1 MSNLNSSVSES
12 DLVDLFCA
20 IGAIRDAKLS
30 ADPGSAIITFV
41 KRAAAMAAITK
52 YNGRE
57 LDKQKISGNI
67 SKNRVCGNLPKYYH
81 KILWLQDMRNLKTP
95 RLYLKLLLIVLW
107 IYHQRN
113 HINGEMNIQQ
123 RNHVSVKSLLVK
135 LAILYFP
142 QHWPVLFNQVP
153 NQLFSRSKYEN
164 ISKLVLCIAFSRS
177 TIRL

>member
-67 SKNRVCGNLPKYYH
+67 SKKMGFESISQN
-81 KILWLQDMRNLKTP
+81 IMAP
-95 RLYLKLLLIVLW
+95 RYVEAENSTLI
-107 IYHQRN
+107 
-113 HINGEMNIQQ
+113 
-123 RNHVSVKSLLVK
+123 
-135 LAILYFP
+135 F
-142 QHWPVLFNQVP
+142 
-153 NQLFSRSKYEN
+153 
-164 ISKLVLCIAFSRS
+164 
-177 TIRL
+177 

>member
-67 SKNRVCGNLPKYYH
+67 SKKGSCGIFAKYYGSE
-81 KILWLQDMRNLKTP
+81 ICGT
-95 RLYLKLLLIVLW
+95 
-107 IYHQRN
+107 
-113 HINGEMNIQQ
+113 
-123 RNHVSVKSLLVK
+123 
-135 LAILYFP
+135 
-142 QHWPVLFNQVP
+142 
-153 NQLFSRSKYEN
+153 
-164 ISKLVLCIAFSRS
+164 
-177 TIRL
+177 

>member
-1 MSNLNSSVSES
+1 MKVSNLNSSVSES

-67 SKNRVCGNLPKYYH
+67 SQNIMV
-81 KILWLQDMRNLKTP
+81 P
-95 RLYLKLLLIVLW
+95 RYV
-107 IYHQRN
+107 
-113 HINGEMNIQQ
+113 E
-123 RNHVSVKSLLVK
+123 S
-135 LAILYFP
+135 
-142 QHWPVLFNQVP
+142 
-153 NQLFSRSKYEN
+153 EN
-164 ISKLVLCIAFSRS
+164 SKLIFLVTAHRVMDLPPKKPYQWRNEYPTKKPRVRQELVGEISHLILPPALAGIVQPGAKPVVF
-177 TIRL
+177 TVKV

>member
-67 SKNRVCGNLPKYYH
+67 SQNIMV
-81 KILWLQDMRNLKTP
+81 P
-95 RLYLKLLLIVLW
+95 RYV
-107 IYHQRN
+107 
-113 HINGEMNIQQ
+113 E
-123 RNHVSVKSLLVK
+123 S
-135 LAILYFP
+135 
-142 QHWPVLFNQVP
+142 
-153 NQLFSRSKYEN
+153 EN
-164 ISKLVLCIAFSRS
+164 SKLIFQVTAHRVMDLPPKKPYQWRNEYPTKKPRVRQELVGEISHLILPPALAGIVQPGAKPVVF
-177 TIRL
+177 TVKV

>member
-67 SKNRVCGNLPKYYH
+67 FKIRFLPAFFQKY
-81 KILWLQDMRNLKTP
+81 I
-95 RLYLKLLLIVLW
+95 
-107 IYHQRN
+107 
-113 HINGEMNIQQ
+113 
-123 RNHVSVKSLLVK
+123 
-135 LAILYFP
+135 F
-142 QHWPVLFNQVP
+142 
-153 NQLFSRSKYEN
+153 FSSHCSSCYGFTIKET
-164 ISKLVLCIAFSRS
+164 ISMEK
-177 TIRL
+177 

>member
-67 SKNRVCGNLPKYYH
+67 
-81 KILWLQDMRNLKTP
+81 LK
-95 RLYLKLLLIVLW
+95 
-107 IYHQRN
+107 
-113 HINGEMNIQQ
+113 
-123 RNHVSVKSLLVK
+123 SVVFRRAFQK
-135 LAILYFP
+135 FD
-142 QHWPVLFNQVP
+142 F
-153 NQLFSRSKYEN
+153 FSSHCSSCYGFTIKET
-164 ISKLVLCIAFSRS
+164 ISMEK
-177 TIRL
+177 

>member
-57 LDKQKISGNI
+57 LDKQKISGNN
-67 SKNRVCGNLPKYYH
+67 SKNRVLREFR
-81 KILWLQDMRNLKTP
+81 KILWLRDMRNLKTQ
-95 RLYLKLLLIVLW
+95 RLY
-107 IYHQRN
+107 
-113 HINGEMNIQQ
+113 
-123 RNHVSVKSLLVK
+123 
-135 LAILYFP
+135 F
-142 QHWPVLFNQVP
+142 
-153 NQLFSRSKYEN
+153 
-164 ISKLVLCIAFSRS
+164 
-177 TIRL
+177 

>member
-1 MSNLNSSVSES
+1 LKVSNLNSSVSES

-67 SKNRVCGNLPKYYH
+67 SQNIMV
-81 KILWLQDMRNLKTP
+81 P
-95 RLYLKLLLIVLW
+95 RYV
-107 IYHQRN
+107 
-113 HINGEMNIQQ
+113 E
-123 RNHVSVKSLLVK
+123 
-135 LAILYFP
+135 P
-142 QHWPVLFNQVP
+142 
-153 NQLFSRSKYEN
+153 EN
-164 ISKLVLCIAFSRS
+164 SKLIFLVTAHRVMDLPPKKPYQWRNEYPTKKPRVRQELVGEISHLILPPALAGIVQPGAKPVVF
-177 TIRL
+177 TVKV

>member
-67 SKNRVCGNLPKYYH
+67 SQNIMV
-81 KILWLQDMRNLKTP
+81 P
-95 RLYLKLLLIVLW
+95 RYV
-107 IYHQRN
+107 
-113 HINGEMNIQQ
+113 E
-123 RNHVSVKSLLVK
+123 S
-135 LAILYFP
+135 
-142 QHWPVLFNQVP
+142 
-153 NQLFSRSKYEN
+153 EN
-164 ISKLVLCIAFSRS
+164 SKLIFLVTAHRVMDLPPKKPYQWRNEYPTKKPRVRQELVGEISHLILPPALAGIVQPGAKPVVF
-177 TIRL
+177 TVKV

>member
-1 MSNLNSSVSES
+1 MKVSNLNSSVSES

-67 SKNRVCGNLPKYYH
+67 SKNWALSQFRKYYDS
-81 KILWLQDMRNLKTP
+81 KIC
-95 RLYLKLLLIVLW
+95 
-107 IYHQRN
+107 
-113 HINGEMNIQQ
+113 G
-123 RNHVSVKSLLVK
+123 S
-135 LAILYFP
+135 
-142 QHWPVLFNQVP
+142 
-153 NQLFSRSKYEN
+153 
-164 ISKLVLCIAFSRS
+164 
-177 TIRL
+177 